1 MPDLTRWASEAGISH
16 FLVGFT
22 DLLGAQRSKLIHAS
36 LIGDALRDGVRFA
49 GYAVSYD
56 LSPEDPDLVA
66 ILEPESV
73 VQLPWR
79 PDVAWMLAAPQLRGE
94 PLAQDPRHHLRRIA
108 GRAAADGLSLRT
120 GVECEFFLLAEGDL
134 AAKPPQE
141 RHAGNSYRQDLLL
154 RRHDVL
160 AALSNAMAAMGWGP
174 EQVSQEDAEGQF
186 EITWGYDDAVTTADR
201 HAFFRMML
209 RDIAGRHGLAA
220 TFMPKPFA
228 DRTGSGCHVHM
239 SLWRNGENLFLAQD
253 PTVGLSP
260 TGMRFVGGLVH
271 SAAAMAAFTNPVV
284 NSYKRL
290 DASRSAAVSA
300 WLSGAVSHATERR
313 TQLIRLLGGARCEFR
328 LPDSAANPYLLQAAI
343 LAAGLDGIAQA
354 RDPGPPDAGLD
365 GAMSGRPGA
374 SPELKQ
380 LPTNLLDALRTLK
393 HSDVMAAAFTELLP
407 AYLRLKTEEWH
418 AYCRHL
424 SQWEINTTFDC

>member
-1 MPDLTRWASEAGISH
+1 MLDLTGWARDAGVSH

-22 DLLGAQRSKLIHAS
+22 DLLGVQRSKLIHAS
-36 LIGDALRDGVRFA
+36 RIGDAMRDGMRFA
-49 GYAVSYD
+49 GYAVWSD

-66 ILEPESV
+66 MLEPETV
-73 VQLPWR
+73 VPLPWR
-79 PDVAWMLAAPQLRGE
+79 PGVAWMLATPHLRGE
-94 PLAQDPRHHLRRIA
+94 PLAQDPRHHLRKIA

-120 GVECEFFLLAEGDL
+120 GVECEFFLLAEGAM
-134 AAKPPQE
+134 AATPPQE
-141 RHAGNSYRQDLLL
+141 SHARNSYRQDLLL
-154 RRHDVL
+154 RRHDVF
-160 AALSNAMAAMGWGP
+160 AELSNAMAAMGWAP
-174 EQVSQEDAEGQF
+174 EQVTQEDAEGQF
-186 EITWGYDDAVTTADR
+186 EITWGHDDAVITADR

-239 SLWRNGENLFLAQD
+239 SLWRNGENLFQATA
-253 PTVGLSP
+253 PAAGLSP
-260 TGMRFVGGLVH
+260 TGMRFVGGLMH
-271 SAAAMAAFTNPVV
+271 SAAAMAAFTNPTV

-290 DASRSAAVSA
+290 DASRSAATPA
-300 WLSGAVSHATERR
+300 WLSGAVSHASERR

-354 RDPGPPDAGLD
+354 RDPGSPDAGLD
-365 GAMSGRPGA
+365 GAISGRPGA
-374 SPELKQ
+374 APELRQ

-393 HSDVMAAAFTELLP
+393 RSDVMAAAFAELLP
-407 AYLRLKTEEWH
+407 AYLRLKTDEWH

-424 SQWEINTTFDC
+424 SQWEIDTTFDC